1 MREILEFIIAFE
13 EELKRNSSIRVVKFD
28 FFNSPANT
36 RQIDEL
42 EKSEKIEKTV
52 LDFLWCIRWFWS
64 CCSSLTFHLRSMRC
78 LAELR
83 STHFSRSFVT
93 GPAPFI
99 LMMNLKIVLF
109 ANSFRWIFFVT
120 EAAAGFC
127 TLEGYRNKT
136 TFLFLFEENLI
147 PLYVNFESYLKC
159 LLVAKG
165 CLYWQYLIVELLSG
179 KESEMS
185 RRIKQYLPQLFP
197 DFRFQAFEKM
207 FNEVRVRR
215 LVSQTVR

>member
-1 MREILEFIIAFE
+1 MREILESIIAFE

-52 LDFLWCIRWFWS
+52 LDFYGVSDGFEIRWQPVDISFEEHEMFGRVKVNPFQQVLRNWS
-64 CCSSLTFHLRSMRC
+64 GTVYFDDEPENSPLRKFFP
-78 LAELR
+78 LD
-83 STHFSRSFVT
+83 
-93 GPAPFI
+93 
-99 LMMNLKIVLF
+99 
-109 ANSFRWIFFVT
+109 FFVT

-127 TLEGYRNKT
+127 TLEGYRNMM
-136 TFLFLFEENLI
+136 FLFLFEGNLI

-215 LVSQTVR
+215 LVS